1 MQHLRPP
8 AIDRGVTSLLWGLF
22 FWLFIWI
29 VGGVLGFNGAVT
41 FIIGLLAGFG
51 SFLYIRIYGEDEP
64 PRPG

>member
-1 MQHLRPP
+1 VQHLRPP
-8 AIDRGVTSLLWGLF
+8 AIDHGVTSLLWGIF

-41 FIIGLLAGFG
+41 FIIGLLTGFG

-64 PRPG
+64 PSPG